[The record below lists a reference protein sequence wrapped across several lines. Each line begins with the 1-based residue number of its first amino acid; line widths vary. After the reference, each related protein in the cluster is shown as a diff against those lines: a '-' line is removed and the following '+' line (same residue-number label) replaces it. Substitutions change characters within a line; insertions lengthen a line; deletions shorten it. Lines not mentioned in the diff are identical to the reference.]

1 MTMMFTMIMSFIGGI
16 IVMKNAQKKA
26 QNLKIKDELLPVA
39 WNPDRVMNWCMSE
52 DEKSDAE
59 KM

>member
-1 MTMMFTMIMSFIGGI
+1 MMFTMIMSFIGGT
-16 IVMKNAQKKA
+16 IVMKNV
-26 QNLKIKDELLPVA
+26 LKIKDELLPVA

>member
-1 MTMMFTMIMSFIGGI
+1 MSFIGGT